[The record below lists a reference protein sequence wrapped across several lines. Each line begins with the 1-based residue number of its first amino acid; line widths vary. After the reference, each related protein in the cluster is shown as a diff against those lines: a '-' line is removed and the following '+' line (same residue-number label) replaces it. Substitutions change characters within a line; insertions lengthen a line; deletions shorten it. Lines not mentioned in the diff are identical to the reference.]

1 MNLIVD
7 IGNTVAKI
15 AVFDGQ
21 NMLGQVYDSNLT
33 LSRLQELY
41 ELYLPDHVAV
51 VTVIDMTDKVRHI
64 LNRLPIPVLFV
75 DYRTPLPIENLY
87 ETPQTL
93 GYDRVAAVVG
103 AHDKFPN
110 RDILV
115 IDSGTC
121 ITYEFI
127 DSEGRYRGG
136 NISLGVSMRFKALHS
151 FTGHLPLVNTDGRNT
166 DFGIDTDTAIR
177 EGVLKG
183 LEYEIK
189 GYITALKQK
198 YPKLLVFLTGGNHF
212 SFETNLKNSI
222 FVDKF
227 LVLKGLNCILNYNI
241 ALEK

>member
-103 AHDKFPN
+103 AHDKFPKRN
-110 RDILV
+110 ILV

-127 DSEGRYRGG
+127 DFKGRYRGG